1 MIIFYFYNVLDAMM
15 ISYNIDYHG
24 HASISSLLDAQ
35 LDYKAALAS
44 TLRERSAI
52 SIEEGFQRF
61 VPRLCFRLASR
72 DSCPFLFVSPISHP
86 KLITSHDFVSAL
98 HLVAWPCTSSA
109 FYRFCHNQLKSHG

>member
-52 SIEEGFQRF
+52 SIEEVFQRF
-61 VPRLCFRLASR
+61 VPRLCFDQNPHIQGLLSFLVCITNFTSKIDHLA
-72 DSCPFLFVSPISHP
+72 
-86 KLITSHDFVSAL
+86 
-98 HLVAWPCTSSA
+98 
-109 FYRFCHNQLKSHG
+109 